1 MSSAVLNKA
10 ASVSAPISAAGAQD
24 AAATADVDGV
34 FCLATTAGSVRVTL
48 PIKWR
53 GRWLRCQALTLD
65 VDILFGTS
73 SVSVTKDQVSTVSSN
88 VATLNAATGFTIPA
102 GQYMDFYIPKTSLV
116 TDFAIVASGTSGFF
130 KMYPSDDVHV
140 GSI

>member
-1 MSSAVLNKA
+1 MSSVVLNKA
-10 ASVSAPISAAGAQD
+10 AAISAPISAAGAQD
-24 AAATADVDGV
+24 VEATADVDGV
-34 FCLATTAGSVRVTL
+34 FCLATTASSVRVTL

-102 GQYMDFYIPKTSLV
+102 GTYMDFFIPKTSLV
-116 TDFAIVASGTSGFF
+116 TDFAIISSGTNGFF

-140 GSI
+140 GST

>member
-10 ASVSAPISAAGAQD
+10 AAVSAPISAAGAQD
-24 AAATADVDGV
+24 VEATADVDGV
-34 FCLATTAGSVRVTL
+34 FCLATTAASVRVTL

-73 SVSVTKDQVSTVSSN
+73 VVTVAKDQVSTVASN
-88 VATLNAATGFTIPA
+88 VATLNATSGFTVPA
-102 GQYMDFYIPKTSLV
+102 GTYVDFYVPKTALV
-116 TDFAIVASGTSGFF
+116 TDFAIISTGTTGFF

-140 GSI
+140 GST